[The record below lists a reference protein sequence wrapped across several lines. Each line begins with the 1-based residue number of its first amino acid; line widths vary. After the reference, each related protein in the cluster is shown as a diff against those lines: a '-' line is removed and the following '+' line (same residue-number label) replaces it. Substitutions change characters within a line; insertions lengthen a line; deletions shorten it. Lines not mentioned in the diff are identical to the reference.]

1 VPGVRA
7 PHVWLLDVHGK
18 RLSIV
23 DLWGSHFTLVV
34 VEQGANWRRAAAAYE
49 RHTKIPLSVVDVSDQ
64 GDYVPEG
71 EKFRRLYGLD
81 GACGMVVVRP
91 DGFVARRFSGSA
103 DLEAERFLTT
113 TFDNIL
119 GFSELDPKS
128 HAQTAIGEADLV
140 V

>member
-1 VPGVRA
+1 LA
-7 PHVWLLDVHGK
+7 
-18 RLSIV
+18 S
-23 DLWGSHFTLVV
+23 S
-34 VEQGANWRRAAAAYE
+34 AAAYE